1 MKNKIF
7 AICEELQKN
16 GVKPTLEKVREALG
30 GGSFS
35 TINPI
40 LKEWK
45 EQQATSEQPTL
56 ELPPE
61 AMQAV
66 SQAAA
71 LIWKIASDKSTELTN
86 SIKTEFETLLKE
98 ANAEKEEALK
108 EIARL
113 EQTAA
118 KLNADNESQ
127 AQQISAL
134 NLQLQKLQLSHN
146 ADSQHIEELKTE
158 LKQVHSEANT
168 LSAQVQKQELLLS
181 ATDSQNAKLSDLLE
195 QKKMEFDKANGVAAE
210 LNAALKEANAAKDKA
225 LQESKEARKE
235 ADKQT
240 KELNAL
246 NLQVQKQQLALDA
259 CEKQNSELKADI
271 KAFRDELKEANN
283 EAAML
288 KGQLA
293 VYEKMQVK

>member
-1 MKNKIF
+1 
-7 AICEELQKN
+7 
-16 GVKPTLEKVREALG
+16 VREALG

-45 EQQATSEQPTL
+45 EQQSTSEQPSL

-66 SQAAA
+66 TQAAG

-113 EQTAA
+113 EQTTA
-118 KLNADNESQ
+118 KLTAD
-127 AQQISAL
+127 
-134 NLQLQKLQLSHN
+134 
-146 ADSQHIEELKTE
+146 
-158 LKQVHSEANT
+158 
-168 LSAQVQKQELLLS
+168 
-181 ATDSQNAKLSDLLE
+181 LE
-195 QKKMEFDKANGVAAE
+195 KS
-210 LNAALKEANAAKDKA
+210 LKEHQS
-225 LQESKEARKE
+225 LI
-235 ADKQT
+235 
-240 KELNAL
+240 
-246 NLQVQKQQLALDA
+246 LQVQKQQLVLDA
-259 CEKQNSELKADI
+259 SEGKA
-271 KAFRDELKEANN
+271 AELKEEMKTLRSDLREASN

-288 KGQLA
+288 QGKLS
-293 VYEKMQVK
+293 VYEKKQLNV